1 MSPHAGG
8 SDLPAAVSGSS
19 ASPASTPPRSATGGT
34 DSAGSAIAP
43 AAPLLSVRD
52 LHVHFPRRGAGWFK
66 PPEVVRA
73 VDGVSFDV
81 ARGTTLAVVGESGS
95 GKTTTALAVM
105 RLAPITSGHVQLGAT
120 DLGALEGEALRQARR
135 RLQIIFQDPYSS
147 LNPRQR
153 AGDAVRAP
161 LDLMAIGTPAER
173 IARVAELFTAV
184 GLRPEQQRLFP
195 HQFSGGQ
202 RQRINIAR
210 ALATNPEL
218 VVCDEP
224 VSALDVA
231 IRAQILNLLVR
242 LQRELGLTYLF
253 ISHDMAVVEHI
264 CDEIAVMYL
273 GQIVERAP
281 RRVFFADPLHPYS
294 VALMS
299 AVPTVH
305 GGRRRAAQ
313 RIRLS
318 GDPPSPIAP
327 PPGCRFAGR
336 CPVAIARCS
345 EALPPLVEVAPGHAV
360 RCIRVEAVGGR
371 PRAPLALPDAG
382 VPLEAAALA

>member
-1 MSPHAGG
+1 MSPTLVPTPAEPPTPQ
-8 SDLPAAVSGSS
+8 SPPPVLLTVTDLK
-19 ASPASTPPRSATGGT
+19 
-34 DSAGSAIAP
+34 
-43 AAPLLSVRD
+43 
-52 LHVHFPRRGAGWFK
+52 VHFPRPSAGLFK
-66 PPEVVRA
+66 APEVVKA
-73 VDGVSFDV
+73 VDGVSFEV
-81 ARGTTLAVVGESGS
+81 RRGTTLAVVGESGS

-105 RLAPITSGHVQLGAT
+105 RLAPITEGSVRLGTT
-120 DLGALEGEALRQARR
+120 DLSLLGDDAMREARR

-153 AGDAVRAP
+153 VGDAVRAP
-161 LDLMAIGTPAER
+161 LDLMKIGTADER
-173 IARVAELFTAV
+173 TTRVDELFTAV
-184 GLRPEQQRLFP
+184 GLRPEQKNLFP

-224 VSALDVA
+224 VSALDIA
-231 IRAQILNLLVR
+231 IRAQILNLLVK

-281 RRVFFADPLHPYS
+281 RKAFFARPLHPYS

-299 AVPTVH
+299 AVPDVR
-305 GGRRRAAQ
+305 GGRARAAQ
-313 RIRLS
+313 RIQLS
-318 GDPPSPIAP
+318 GDPPSPISP

-336 CPVAIARCS
+336 CPVAEPACA
-345 EALPPLVEVAPGHAV
+345 EALPPLVQVQPGHWVRCRRVEVVDGQPVAPLSLPV
-360 RCIRVEAVGGR
+360 ISQTL
-371 PRAPLALPDAG
+371 PLAA
-382 VPLEAAALA
+382 

>member
-1 MSPHAGG
+1 VS
-8 SDLPAAVSGSS
+8 AA
-19 ASPASTPPRSATGGT
+19 AT
-34 DSAGSAIAP
+34 
-43 AAPLLSVRD
+43 PLLRVND
-52 LHVHFPRRGAGWFK
+52 LKVHFARARAGWFQAH
-66 PPEVVRA
+66 EVVRA
-73 VDGVSFDV
+73 VDGVSFEIE
-81 ARGTTLAVVGESGS
+81 RGKTLAIVGESGS

-105 RLAPITSGHVQLGAT
+105 RLAPITSGSVHLGST
-120 DLGALEGEALRQARR
+120 DLGALEGEALRLARK
-135 RLQIIFQDPYSS
+135 RLQIVFQDPFSS
-147 LNPRQR
+147 LNPRQH
-153 AGDAVRAP
+153 AGDAVRSP
-161 LDLMAIGTPAER
+161 LDLMHSGLPAER
-173 IARVAELFTAV
+173 AARVDELFAAV

-264 CDEIAVMYL
+264 CDDIAVMYL

-281 RRVFFADPLHPYS
+281 RRAFFANPLHPYS
-294 VALMS
+294 VSLMS
-299 AVPTVH
+299 AVPTVS
-305 GGRRRAAQ
+305 GGRARAAR
-313 RIRLS
+313 RIKLS
-318 GDPPSPIAP
+318 GDPPSPISP

-336 CPVAIARCS
+336 CPVAIAQCS

-360 RCIRVEAVGGR
+360 RCIRVEVRDGIA
-371 PRAPLALPDAG
+371 RAPLALPE
-382 VPLEAAALA
+382 LAAAL

>member
-1 MSPHAGG
+1 MNQ
-8 SDLPAAVSGSS
+8 D
-19 ASPASTPPRSATGGT
+19 T
-34 DSAGSAIAP
+34 
-43 AAPLLSVRD
+43 LLSVTD
-52 LHVHFPRRGAGWFK
+52 LQVHFPRARSGLFAK
-66 PPEVVRA
+66 PEVVKA
-73 VDGVSFDV
+73 VDGVSFEV
-81 ARGTTLAVVGESGS
+81 KRGTTMAIVGESGS

-105 RLAPITSGHVQLGAT
+105 RLAPVTAGHIQLGET
-120 DLGALEGEALRQARR
+120 DLGALSGESLRRARS
-135 RLQIIFQDPYSS
+135 RLQIIFQDPFSS
-147 LNPRQR
+147 LNPRER
-153 AGDAVRAP
+153 AGAAVRAP
-161 LDLMAIGTPAER
+161 LDLMNVGTPAER
-173 IARVAELFTAV
+173 SARVAELFTAV
-184 GLRPEQQRLFP
+184 GLRPEQQHLFP

-224 VSALDVA
+224 VSALDIA
-231 IRAQILNLLVR
+231 IRAQILNLLAR

-281 RRVFFADPLHPYS
+281 RRAFFANPLHPYS

-299 AVPTVH
+299 AVPTVS
-305 GGRRRAAQ
+305 GGRARAAR
-313 RIRLS
+313 RIKLS

-345 EALPPLVEVAPGHAV
+345 QALPPLLEVAPGHAV
-360 RCIRVEAVGGR
+360 RCIRVEARDGV
-371 PRAPLALPDAG
+371 PRAPLALP
-382 VPLEAAALA
+382 EAASLS